1 MCSLFHTK
9 CELHNAPKIQKS
21 ALFAWNVKT
30 ALLKSTLVSLSLA
43 MKKRCNFNPAI
54 RCTFLSSFEHCEL
67 MSHICCFYS
76 IECNEAFR
84 LVIIS
89 FCVCMYWDLFF
100 ISNKCRTIFMTFLEF
115 IFEEALLTYKF
126 SDLKHCSYSHKQKMM
141 YIRETGSQKIRFQKD
156 RKKQVLILIYILLPS
171 K

>member
-54 RCTFLSSFEHCEL
+54 TCTFLSSFEHCEL

-89 FCVCMYWDLFF
+89 FCVYMYWDLFF
-100 ISNKCRTIFMTFLEF
+100 ISNKCRTILWHFWSSFSKRRCWHINFQIWNTATYL
-115 IFEEALLTYKF
+115 ATYK
-126 SDLKHCSYSHKQKMM
+126 QKTM
-141 YIRETGSQKIRFQKD
+141 YIRDWRTKN
-156 RKKQVLILIYILLPS
+156 
-171 K
+171 

>member
-21 ALFAWNVKT
+21 ALFAWNVALFASNVKT

-54 RCTFLSSFEHCEL
+54 TCTFLSSFEHCEL

-89 FCVCMYWDLFF
+89 FCVCMQVLRPFF
-100 ISNKCRTIFMTFLEF
+100 HSYPTNVGRRHFLEL

-126 SDLKHCSYSHKQKMM
+126 SDLKHSY
-141 YIRETGSQKIRFQKD
+141 
-156 RKKQVLILIYILLPS
+156 LPS
-171 K
+171 HIQTKNDVH